1 MKLRLREKYLPMSY
15 HQRLLDQ
22 WQRLVQGNRSVAE
35 YITKFDEFVMRCN
48 VDESE
53 SVTLSRFRTEL
64 REEIQR
70 ELFKREVHD
79 LEQAYQVARDAERF
93 HRGPLYR
100 RHETPR
106 TSVPSQPIGANQ
118 MRHN

>member
-1 MKLRLREKYLPMSY
+1 MSY

-53 SVTLSRFRTEL
+53 SVTLSRFRAGP

-70 ELFKREVHD
+70 ELFMREVND
-79 LEQAYQVARDAERF
+79 LEQAYCWPDDNP
-93 HRGPLYR
+93 RG
-100 RHETPR
+100 
-106 TSVPSQPIGANQ
+106 G
-118 MRHN
+118 